1 MSSLLNFIGTLIQLA
16 ILAAIVVGVIAFF
29 GYNSLRRL
37 SENVKEAFSNI
48 GVTSRK
54 QISLTNQLIETVKG
68 YADNEKFVQLKIS
81 SDMSVANFSQAHQE
95 SGHIVSAI
103 NGMAQRFPD
112 LKANEQYN
120 TLMKAISTIENDLEA
135 QRERYNAAAKA
146 YNVHRTSIP
155 HVFYSSTLGFKAAPY
170 LDLASVEPQDM
181 GVLQTFS
188 SNDGERLN
196 ELLGAAGAKT
206 ASAFRTVGVK
216 AIEQSKIAV
225 NIAQTKIKQF
235 QIDEF
240 TYLDA
245 DRNPHGPLDLD
256 DLNALFSEGKIG
268 ADTPVMPAG
277 AKAWLKLADVLANK
291 AEKPSKA

>member
-1 MSSLLNFIGTLIQLA
+1 MSSLISFIGTMLQLA
-16 ILAAIVVGVIAFF
+16 VFAAIVIAVIAFF

-54 QISLTNQLIETVKG
+54 QVSLTNQLIETVKG

-103 NGMAQRFPD
+103 NGMARRFPD

-120 TLMKAISTIENDLEA
+120 TLMKAISAIENDLEA

-155 HVFYSSTLGFKAAPY
+155 HVFYSSTLGFRAAPY
-170 LDLASVEPQDM
+170 LDLASAEPQDM

-196 ELLGAAGAKT
+196 ELLGAAGSRT
-206 ASAFRTVGVK
+206 AAALRTVGVK
-216 AIEQSKIAV
+216 AIEHSKTAV
-225 NIAQTKIKQF
+225 NIAQTKIKQL
-235 QIDEF
+235 QVDEF

-245 DRNPHGPLDLD
+245 DRNPCGPVDLD
-256 DLNALFSEGKIG
+256 ALNALHAEGKLG
-268 ADTPVMPAG
+268 ADTPVMAVG
-277 AKAWLKLADVLANK
+277 GKAWLRLADVLDNK
-291 AEKPSKA
+291 VEHASEA